1 VNTKKNKIFAF
12 TLCHVI
18 IFSTPSMANETSTS
32 LTGIETG
39 VCANQIMGKNRTDAI
54 IKLQDILKSERTNK
68 LSKKDSARL
77 SKMVNSFT
85 KLLRFDCGS
94 ISQEFWDDIKFSREE
109 SWQKAFKELDEFHKR
124 LVPFKPVSIVC
135 YKDGVLETISGKSP
149 KCPKGYKKV
158 S

>member
-1 VNTKKNKIFAF
+1 MNTKKNKIFAF
-12 TLCHVI
+12 TLFHVI
-18 IFSTPSMANETSTS
+18 VFSTPSIANETSTS

-39 VCANQIMGKNRTDAI
+39 VCANAIMTKNMADAV
-54 IKLQDILKSERTNK
+54 KKWQDIIGSERTKK

-77 SKMVNSFT
+77 RKMADT
-85 KLLRFDCGS
+85 LQKLIQFKCES
-94 ISQEFWDDIKFSREE
+94 ISKEVWNDIKFDREE
-109 SWQKAFKELDEFHKR
+109 SWQKTFKELDEFHKR